1 MLFVAGVDKD
11 FRRTAEG
18 AEVQA
23 AQSGNPQTRATFL
36 KVAKAYRQLARQRE
50 KNRSKFP
57 LLEFKAG
64 SLTSPLIWFGP
75 ACFCGLPSNDSEI
88 TVVEGGVWAAP
99 QSTNLRAHTFV
110 NGQLKS

>member
-11 FRRTAEG
+11 FRCTAEG

-23 AQSGNPQTRATFL
+23 AQSSNPQTRATFL
-36 KVAKAYRQLARQRE
+36 KVAKAYRELAQKE

-57 LLEFKAG
+57 LFEFKAG

-88 TVVEGGVWAAP
+88 MVVEGGGGGSA
-99 QSTNLRAHTFV
+99 TI
-110 NGQLKS
+110 